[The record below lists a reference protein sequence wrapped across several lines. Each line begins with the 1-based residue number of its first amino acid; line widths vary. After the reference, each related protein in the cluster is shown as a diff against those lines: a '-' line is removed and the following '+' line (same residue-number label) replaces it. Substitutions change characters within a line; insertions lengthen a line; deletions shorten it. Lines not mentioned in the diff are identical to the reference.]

1 METTKMTEKTN
12 ADFVNF
18 IHSLDDDNPCS
29 SCKIRLMMLELMEN
43 KE

>member
-1 METTKMTEKTN
+1 MEATELTKDVN
-12 ADFVNF
+12 DDFVNF
-18 IHSLDDDNPCS
+18 LHSLDDDNPCS